1 MNKNLQAKLY
11 ESYPN
16 IFRQKD
22 LSAQET
28 AMCWGIACGAG
39 WYNIVDVLCM
49 HLKYLID
56 EPHKNIKMYTEWSNK
71 ASSKAEIKKYQSYID
86 LEKQKIIPQLEAV
99 QVKEKYGT
107 LRFYLHQYPSNEV
120 ASAKVR
126 EVISF
131 AESMSACTCELCG
144 RPGTLNTGSSWLSVR
159 CPTCRVE
166 EKEARLEFFREA
178 QQLKIPFGDK

>member
-71 ASSKAEIKKYQSYID
+71 ASSKTEIKKYQRIRKAPWPKGFCPYNSR
-86 LEKQKIIPQLEAV
+86 V
-99 QVKEKYGT
+99 
-107 LRFYLHQYPSNEV
+107 
-120 ASAKVR
+120 SAD
-126 EVISF
+126 S
-131 AESMSACTCELCG
+131 C
-144 RPGTLNTGSSWLSVR
+144 
-159 CPTCRVE
+159 
-166 EKEARLEFFREA
+166 
-178 QQLKIPFGDK
+178 